1 MHSTEVWAEPGQA
14 CSTAAPCTP
23 PPHTH
28 THYPPS
34 TPSSSNPGNWHA
46 QQLTLLTGPATPQ
59 APDAYDPTAKGL
71 SFAFDY
77 IDPVHPDCFQII
89 KRLYGGGDPHDVPN
103 SGPAPVLVRYG
114 ELKGVTPVW
123 ERITADIEKDAEA
136 VKVLG
141 GWRGWA
147 CEGLCCCRRL
157 DLLPRQTWQPGII
170 PASWQLMPLCYL
182 LLQHRL

>member
-1 MHSTEVWAEPGQA
+1 VGRGAGARPGQA
-14 CSTAAPCTP
+14 RLAALLHHAA
-23 PPHTH
+23 PPHT
-28 THYPPS
+28 TSAAPPACNHCPLHAYQPPPLTRS
-34 TPSSSNPGNWHA
+34 T
-46 QQLTLLTGPATPQ
+46 TLQ
-59 APDAYDPTAKGL
+59 APDAYDPVAKGL

-123 ERITADIEKDAEA
+123 ERITADIENDAEA

-141 GWRGWA
+141 GWHGWA
-147 CEGLCCCRRL
+147 CEELCCC
-157 DLLPRQTWQPGII
+157 
-170 PASWQLMPLCYL
+170 
-182 LLQHRL
+182 